1 MTKELQIEVNQ
12 IYENYLK
19 LSVQDDKDYENVKKI
34 IADSDLMLNNYRKQY
49 KETINERNHEIQQLQ
64 EQLKNIKAKNEIIK
78 TTLYN
83 IPEDI
88 RKKYI
93 KNTVTSF

>member
-34 IADSDLMLNNYRKQY
+34 IADSDLMLNKDYYANQDSFYFNYKGH
-49 KETINERNHEIQQLQ
+49 KEIARMIIN
-64 EQLKNIKAKNEIIK
+64 
-78 TTLYN
+78 
-83 IPEDI
+83 
-88 RKKYI
+88 
-93 KNTVTSF
+93 SF